1 MNLPQDIICFQLE
14 KEFALCYLKK
24 CSRNLSYSRPVF
36 FEPDLSGENLTLLVD
51 YNHSLTAN
59 NPLLSGSLLILLQT
73 PESELLHIDA
83 TIILIEDAIT
93 FQMLFNALQ
102 KIFNLFD
109 RWDSLLQKSVFE
121 NGSFQDQ
128 IDACDLILDE
138 WILLVDHK
146 FHYAAFSKSCELVF
160 DETVVDEHYNMPLDA
175 VNDFISDHKFQV
187 LYDEKDIFLYESIT
201 PEGTDQML
209 CQNFFNQDGYAGRL
223 IIILKTDR
231 SDSIKTYIK
240 SILKHLYHY
249 SQQLFEKYQSL
260 DIRQFVLNSMR
271 EPLVNLLSNIKQ
283 PIDSW
288 QQIALENGW
297 YPRDQLQLIQ
307 LASKASYTKNIY
319 REFLGSEFEAQW
331 PGCISLFFED
341 RLLLLINLDL
351 YKNTRKNDFY
361 QQLPL
366 FLRES
371 LLIAGF
377 SRTFTDI
384 NDLRIAYTQTQIA
397 LDFGQTHAVT
407 AWIHY
412 FDDLATHYM
421 LKSAPGD
428 FKKEQICSSKLL
440 ALQKYDAARHTEY
453 YQTLS
458 AYFQCRLNASLTA
471 KTLHIHRSSLLTRLE
486 RMKKLFTINFD
497 TDDDLL
503 YLLLSWLIMEQVN
516 D

>member
-187 LYDEKDIFLYESIT
+187 LYDKKRYF
-201 PEGTDQML
+201 
-209 CQNFFNQDGYAGRL
+209 
-223 IIILKTDR
+223 
-231 SDSIKTYIK
+231 
-240 SILKHLYHY
+240 
-249 SQQLFEKYQSL
+249 SL
-260 DIRQFVLNSMR
+260 
-271 EPLVNLLSNIKQ
+271 
-283 PIDSW
+283 
-288 QQIALENGW
+288 
-297 YPRDQLQLIQ
+297 
-307 LASKASYTKNIY
+307 
-319 REFLGSEFEAQW
+319 
-331 PGCISLFFED
+331 
-341 RLLLLINLDL
+341 
-351 YKNTRKNDFY
+351 
-361 QQLPL
+361 
-366 FLRES
+366 
-371 LLIAGF
+371 
-377 SRTFTDI
+377 
-384 NDLRIAYTQTQIA
+384 
-397 LDFGQTHAVT
+397 
-407 AWIHY
+407 
-412 FDDLATHYM
+412 
-421 LKSAPGD
+421 
-428 FKKEQICSSKLL
+428 
-440 ALQKYDAARHTEY
+440 
-453 YQTLS
+453 
-458 AYFQCRLNASLTA
+458 
-471 KTLHIHRSSLLTRLE
+471 
-486 RMKKLFTINFD
+486 
-497 TDDDLL
+497 
-503 YLLLSWLIMEQVN
+503 
-516 D
+516 